1 LAALRLRHRARGT
14 RPGSQARR
22 LSRTLLA
29 AAALAAGVIVL
40 PPGVAAAADPTSS
53 STLDSPGPGPYTSA
67 TTLTLAGTV
76 RRSPAATDAVSLQLT
91 DPTGAAQTIATR
103 SDNGPLSVSWQTS
116 CAYDLATCGQPGSA
130 RPARNGTWTLS
141 MAGDTGDS
149 PPASR
154 TFVLTIAPATPHE
167 VSVVPTPG
175 GARVSWQNGGEPDL
189 TGADVLADNKV
200 IQNAPACSGRCATT
214 VPLTAGKHSIAVR
227 EHRARCPKCSDDLT
241 SPTSAPAPVTVSAAL
256 AAPGLQ
262 QGGALSATAQRALS
276 SGVAPGRRV
285 PGQPST
291 KAQNGEPTEDGT
303 FGAYLPYSNAFPA
316 TTDVAAS
323 HSSKAG
329 TTSLNWRGVLI
340 PISAALILALASLHL
355 RRLARIGAA
364 ITPGGR
370 SRR

>member
-1 LAALRLRHRARGT
+1 
-14 RPGSQARR
+14 
-22 LSRTLLA
+22 
-29 AAALAAGVIVL
+29 VL
-40 PPGVAAAADPTSS
+40 PAGVAAAADPTT
-53 STLDSPGPGPYTSA
+53 STIDSPGPGPYTSA

-91 DPTGAAQTIATR
+91 DPAGAAQTIATR

-116 CAYDLATCGQPGSA
+116 CAYDLATCGQPGAA

-141 MAGDTGDS
+141 MAGDTGT
-149 PPASR
+149 PPPNSR
-154 TFVLTIAPATPHE
+154 TFVLAVAPATPRE

-175 GARVSWQNGGEPDL
+175 GAQVSWQNGGEPDL
-189 TGADVLADNKV
+189 TGADVLADGKV
-200 IQNAPACSGRCATT
+200 VTSAPPCSGHCTAT
-214 VPLTAGKHSIAVR
+214 VPLTAGKHNIAVR

-262 QGGALSATAQRALS
+262 QGGALSATAQRALN
-276 SGVAPGRRV
+276 SGVGPGRRV

-303 FGAYLPYSNAFPA
+303 FGAYLPYSNASPA
-316 TTDVAAS
+316 TTGAAGR
-323 HSSKAG
+323 HSSKTG

-340 PISAALILALASLHL
+340 PVSAALILALASLHF

-364 ITPGGR
+364 ITPSGR

>member
-1 LAALRLRHRARGT
+1 M
-14 RPGSQARR
+14 
-22 LSRTLLA
+22 LLA
-29 AAALAAGVIVL
+29 AAALAAGVVVL
-40 PPGVAAAADPTSS
+40 PAGVAAAADSTT

-189 TGADVLADNKV
+189 TGADILADNKA
-200 IQNAPACSGRCATT
+200 IQTAPACSGRCSTT
-214 VPLTAGKHSIAVR
+214 VPLTAGKHNIAVR

-241 SPTSAPAPVTVSAAL
+241 SPTSAPTPVTVSAAL

-276 SGVAPGRRV
+276 SGVVPGRRV
-285 PGQPST
+285 PGQPAT

-340 PISAALILALASLHL
+340 PISAALILALASLHF